1 MTTRYT
7 EVLDP
12 TGVNRQKT
20 LQTSA
25 GVGNLDGKCIGF
37 IDNGKPNYDI
47 FLARLMELLG
57 QKFKFAGMIHAKK
70 KEKDTG
76 VALGSVEMEKLIRN
90 CDIIL
95 NGICD

>member
-1 MTTRYT
+1 MIKYI

-12 TGVNRQKT
+12 TGVTVQKNI
-20 LQTSA
+20 QPSA
-25 GVGNLDGKCIGF
+25 GVGNLNGKYIGF

-47 FLARLMELLG
+47 FLARLTELLNRR
-57 QKFKFAGMIHAKK
+57 FELAGMVHVKK

-76 VALGSVEMEKLIRN
+76 VALNPIDMEKLAKN
-90 CDIIL
+90 CDVIL

>member
-1 MTTRYT
+1 MATQYI

-12 TGVNRQKT
+12 TGVTGQKSV
-20 LQTSA
+20 QASA
-25 GVGNLDGKCIGF
+25 GVGNLDGKTIGF

-47 FLARLMELLG
+47 FLARIMEMLG
-57 QKFKFAGMIHAKK
+57 QRFKFAGVLHAKK

-76 VALGSVEMEKLIRN
+76 TALNPADMARLAAD
-90 CDIIL
+90 CDIVL